1 MKVRK
6 GNCRNFSIYKKN
18 INENVF
24 LELKGDTITYFKE
37 SNNNGP
43 AKDFKSNIAPKLI
56 SDVNF
61 VTQIIEELYTPVKKD
76 IRHYKE
82 ELEAIEVESLT
93 RVKNTATYTL
103 RVLDEDFSAEFD
115 LYITQT
121 PQTIKEFCNQVMNMV
136 ENYLKDNSS
145 PKVENR
151 NVDDYKSEP
160 TTLDEL
166 IKTNTSSDIF
176 WQITLKQFFSKLSN
190 VSEEKKVEFFKKLAN
205 DKEKFNE
212 FSKEIMKNQNSN
224 EVFNKYN
231 I

>member
-6 GNCRNFSIYKKN
+6 GNCRIFSIYKKN

-43 AKDFKSNIAPKLI
+43 AQDFKSNIAPKLI

-93 RVKNTATYTL
+93 RVKNTATYIMITGTEL
-103 RVLDEDFSAEFD
+103 QAGSVPAYLCILFD
-115 LYITQT
+115 IYMKTGYINMVSLYI
-121 PQTIKEFCNQVMNMV
+121 
-136 ENYLKDNSS
+136 
-145 PKVENR
+145 
-151 NVDDYKSEP
+151 
-160 TTLDEL
+160 
-166 IKTNTSSDIF
+166 
-176 WQITLKQFFSKLSN
+176 
-190 VSEEKKVEFFKKLAN
+190 
-205 DKEKFNE
+205 
-212 FSKEIMKNQNSN
+212 
-224 EVFNKYN
+224 
-231 I
+231 